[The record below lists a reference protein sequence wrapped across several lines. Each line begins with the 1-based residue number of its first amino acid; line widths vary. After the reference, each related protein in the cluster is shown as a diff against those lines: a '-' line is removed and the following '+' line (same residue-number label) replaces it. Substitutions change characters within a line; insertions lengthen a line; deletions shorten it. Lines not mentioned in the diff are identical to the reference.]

1 MLLVAFLS
9 SVLCLSSDSLHTPSF
24 SPEAAS
30 SRGKESY
37 YLLAAADG
45 WWSVGKDV
53 AMLLT
58 DKREAGNIERGSRCM
73 LRLPHSTN
81 ARPIRVT
88 QSSACQARP
97 ISKSPRRFIG
107 CNKTPF
113 LPYYLRD
120 NGLRDTALAFTQH
133 RGTSPNAKAH
143 AARYHWP
150 QAFTKL
156 IMDMGSRPG
165 IQSAGMVA
173 LERTSALSVR
183 CGNDSIVLTP
193 DQECLKGLGA
203 ARPTAS
209 GKLVPRNQTVIASS

>member
-1 MLLVAFLS
+1 
-9 SVLCLSSDSLHTPSF
+9 
-24 SPEAAS
+24 
-30 SRGKESY
+30 
-37 YLLAAADG
+37 
-45 WWSVGKDV
+45 
-53 AMLLT
+53 
-58 DKREAGNIERGSRCM
+58 M

-97 ISKSPRRFIG
+97 ISKSPRHFIG

-113 LPYYLRD
+113 LPYHLRD

-156 IMDMGSRPG
+156 IMDMGSMPG
-165 IQSAGMVA
+165 VQGAGMVA

-209 GKLVPRNQTVIASS
+209 GKLVPRNQTVIASWLAFNCYHGFLPPSLETSLQPCIATIPATRYTLRSTNYCVFLLSVDSMEERLITVSSPTC

>member
-1 MLLVAFLS
+1 
-9 SVLCLSSDSLHTPSF
+9 
-24 SPEAAS
+24 
-30 SRGKESY
+30 
-37 YLLAAADG
+37 
-45 WWSVGKDV
+45 
-53 AMLLT
+53 
-58 DKREAGNIERGSRCM
+58 M

-88 QSSACQARP
+88 QRSACQARP
-97 ISKSPRRFIG
+97 ISKSPRHFIG

-113 LPYYLRD
+113 LPYHLRD
-120 NGLRDTALAFTQH
+120 NSLRDTALAFTQH
-133 RGTSPNAKAH
+133 HGTSPNAKAH

-165 IQSAGMVA
+165 GPRCRDGG

-193 DQECLKGLGA
+193 DQERLKGRGA
-203 ARPTAS
+203 AQPTAS
-209 GKLVPRNQTVIASS
+209 GKLVPRNQTMMASSWIPGSLSTTTTGFYHPP